1 MKAVIEKLLYFL
13 PLIFGVGFLAPL
25 TTEILQAN
33 GLAPFGLPPLAAGL
47 ILGTAWGAWATWRRS
62 WLWA

>member
-1 MKAVIEKLLYFL
+1 MKAAIEKLLYVL

-25 TTEILQAN
+25 AAEILEVN
-33 GLAPFGLPPLAAGL
+33 GLAPFGLPPFVAGL